1 MKLGAHCPNRR
12 TSGPRAQI
20 MRKSIFTPESHFS
33 WNWVLTAQIGAQ
45 AVPELRSWENQFLL
59 PNRNFH
65 EIGCWLPKSAHKR
78 CPRSD
83 HEKINF
89 YGRIAI
95 FMKLGAH
102 CPNRRPGGPG
112 AQIMRKSIFTAESQF
127 SWNWVLTA
135 QIGAQAVPELRSW
148 ENQFLRPN
156 RNFHEIGCSLPKSAH
171 KRSPSSDHEKINFYG
186 RITIFMKLGA
196 HCPNR
201 RPAQIGAQAVR
212 ELRSWENQF
221 LRPNRN
227 FHEIGCSLP
236 KSVHKRSPSSDHEK
250 INFYGRIAIFM
261 KLGAHCSNRR
271 TSGPRA
277 QIMRKSIFTAES
289 QFSWNWVL
297 TAQIGAQ
304 AVPELRSWENQ
315 FLRPNRNFHE
325 IGCSLFKSAH
335 KRSRSSDHEKINFY
349 GRIAIF
355 MKLGAH
361 CSNRRTSGPGAQIM
375 RKSIFTAE
383 SQFSWNWVL
392 TVQIGA
398 QAVPELRSWENQF
411 LRPNRNFH
419 EIGCSLFKSAHKRSP
434 SSHHEK
440 INFYG
445 RIAIF
450 MKLGAHCPNRRPS
463 GPGAQIMRKSI
474 FTAESQFSWNWVRTV
489 QIGAQAV
496 TELRSWE
503 NQFLR
508 PNRNFHEIG
517 CSLFKSAHK
526 RSPSSDHEKINFYG
540 RIAIFMKLGAKC
552 SNRRRSGPR
561 AQIMRKSIFTAESQ
575 FSWNWVLTAQIGAK
589 AVPELRSS
597 ENQFLLPNRNFHEI
611 GCWLPK
617 SAHKRSPSSDHEKI
631 NFYGRIALFMKL
643 GAHCPNWR
651 TSGPGAQIMRKLIFT
666 AESHFSWNWVLTV
679 QIGAQAVPELRSWE
693 NKFLRPN
700 RNFHEIGCSLFKSAH
715 KRSPCLD
722 HEKINFYGR
731 IAIFMKLGAH
741 CPNRRPGGPGAQI
754 MRKSIFTAESQF
766 SWNWVLTVQIGAQA
780 VPELRSWENQF
791 LRPNRNFH
799 EIGCSLFKSAHK
811 RSPSSDHEKINFY
824 GRIAIF
830 MKLGAHCPN
839 RRTSGPRAQIMRKSI
854 FTAESQFSWNWVLT
868 VQIGAQAVPELRSW
882 ENQFLRPNR
891 HFHEIGCSLP
901 KSAHK
906 RSRSSDHDK
915 IYFYGRIAIFMKL
928 GAHCPNRRTSG
939 PRAQIM
945 RKSIFTAE
953 SQFSWNWVLTA
964 QIGAQAVPELR
975 SWENQ
980 FLRPNRNF
988 HEIGCSLFKSA
999 HKRSPSSDHEKINF
1013 YGRIAIFMK
1022 LGAHCP
1028 NRRTSGPRAQIM
1040 RKSIFTA
1047 ESQFSWN
1054 WVLTAQIGAQ
1064 AVPELRSWENQFLRP
1079 NRNFHEI
1086 GCSLFKSAHKRS
1098 PSSDHEKINFYGR
1111 IAIFMKLGAHCPNR
1125 RQAVPELRSWENQFL
1140 RPNRN
1145 FHEIGCSLFKSA
1157 HKRSP
1162 SSDHEKINFYG
1173 RIAIFM
1179 KLGAHCSN
1187 RRTSG
1192 PRAQIM
1198 RKSIFTAESQFS
1210 WNWVLTAQIG
1220 AQAVPE
1226 LRSWENQFLR
1236 PNRNF
1241 HEIGCSLFKSAHK
1254 RSPSSDHE
1262 KINFYGRIA
1271 IFMKLG
1277 AHCPN
1282 RRTSGPGAQIMRKS
1296 IFTAESQFSWNWVLT
1311 AQIGAQAVPELRS
1324 WENQFLRPNRNFH
1337 EIGCSLFKSAHK
1349 RSPSSDH
1356 EKINFYGRIAIFMKL
1371 GAHCSNRR
1379 TSGPRAQ
1386 IMRKSI
1392 FTAES
1397 QFSWNWVLTTQIGA
1411 QAVPELRSWENQFL
1425 RPNRNFHEIGCW
1437 LPKSAHKRSPSS
1449 DHEKI
1454 NFYGR
1459 IFMKLGAH
1467 GAQAVPELRSWEN
1480 QFLRPNRNFHE
1491 IGCSLFKSA
1500 HKRSPSS
1507 DHEKINFY
1515 GRIAI
1520 FMKLGAHCPNRRPS
1534 GPGAQIMRK
1543 SIFTAESQFS
1553 WNWVLTVQIGAQ
1565 AVPELRSWENQF
1577 LRPNRNFHEIGC
1589 SLFKSAHK
1597 RSPSSDHE
1605 KINFYGRIAIFMK
1618 LGAHCPNRRTSGPR
1632 AQIMRK
1638 SIFTAESQFSWNWV
1652 LTAQIGAQA
1661 VPELRSWE
1669 NQFLRP
1675 NRNFHEIGCSLFKS
1689 AHKRSPSSDHEK
1701 INFYGRIA
1709 IFMKLGAH
1717 YPNRRT
1723 SGPRAQIMRKSIFTA
1738 ESQFSWNWVLTAYS
1752 NRRTSGP
1759 RAQIMRKSIF
1769 TAESQFSWNWVLT
1782 AQIGAQAVPELRS
1795 WENQFLRPN
1804 RNFHEIG
1811 CSLPKSAHKRS
1822 PSSDHEKINFYG
1834 RIAIFMKLG
1843 AHCPNRR
1850 TSGPRAQIMR
1860 KSIFTAESQF
1870 SWNWVLTAQIGAQ
1883 AVPELRSWEN
1893 QFLRPNRNFHE
1904 IGCSLPKSA
1913 HKRSPSSGHEKIN
1926 FYGRIAIFMKLGA
1939 HCPNRRT
1946 SGPRAQIMRKSIFTA
1961 ESQFSWNWVLTAQI
1975 GAQAVP
1981 ELRSWEN
1988 QFLRPNRNFHEIG
2001 CSLPKSAQ
2009 KRSTS
2014 SDHEKINFYCRIAI
2028 FMKLGA
2034 HCQNRRTSGPRA
2046 QIMRKSIFTAESQF
2060 SWNWVLTTQIGAQA
2074 VPELRSWENQFLRPN
2089 RNFHEIGCSLFKS
2102 AHKRSPSSDHEKINF
2117 YGRIAIFMK
2126 LGAHCPNRRPSGPGA
2141 QIMRKSIFTA
2151 ESQFSWNWVLTAQI
2165 GAQAVPELRS
2175 WENQFLRPNRNFHE
2189 IGCSLPKS
2197 AHKRSRSSDHEKI
2210 FMKLGAHCPNRR
2222 KSGSR
2227 AQSWENQF
2235 LRPNRNFHEIG
2246 CSLPKS
2252 AHKRSPSSDHEK
2264 INFYGRI
2271 AIFMKLGAHCPN
2283 RRTSGPRAQIM
2294 RKSIFTAESQF
2305 SWNWVLTV
2313 QIGAQAVPELRSW
2326 ENQFLRPNR
2335 SFHEIGCSLPKSAP
2349 KRSRSS
2355 DHEKINF
2362 YGRIA
2367 IFMKLG
2373 AHCPNQH
2380 TSGPRPQIMRK
2391 SIFTAESQFSW
2402 NWVLTAQIGAQ
2413 AVPEL
2418 RSWENQFLRPNRN
2431 FHEIG
2436 CSLPKSAHKR
2446 SPSSDHEKINFYGR
2460 IALFMKLGAHC
2471 PNRRTSGPRAEI
2483 MRKSIFTA
2491 ESQFSWNWVLT
2502 SKIGAQAVLELRSW
2516 ENQFLR
2522 PNRTFHEIG
2531 CSLPK
2536 SAHKRSPSSDHEKI
2550 NFYCRIAILMK
2561 LGADC
2566 QNRRTSGPRA
2576 QIMRKSIFTAESQ
2589 FSWNWVLTAKIGAQA
2604 VPELRSWENQFLRP
2618 NRNFNEI
2625 GCSLPKSAHKRSP
2638 SSDHEKINFY
2648 GRIAIS
2654 WNWVLTTQIGAQAVP
2669 ELRSWENQFLRPN
2682 RNFHEIGCSLFKS
2695 AHKRSPSSDH
2705 EKINFY
2711 GRIAIFMKLGAHCP
2725 NRRPSGP
2732 GAQIMRKSIFTAES
2746 QFSWNWVFTVQIG
2759 AQAVPEL
2766 RSWENQF
2773 LRPNRNFN
2781 EIGCSLFKS
2790 AHKRSPSSHHEKI
2803 NFYGRIAIFM
2813 KLGAHYPNRRKTVT
2827 ELRSWENQ
2835 FLRPNRNFH
2844 EIGCSLPKSAHK
2856 RSPSSDHEKINF
2868 YGRIAIFMKLG
2879 AHCPNRRTSGP
2890 RAQIMRKSI
2899 FTAESQ
2905 FSWNWVLNVQIG
2917 AQAVPELRSWEN
2929 QFLRPNPNFHEIGC
2943 SLPKSAQKRSTNSGH
2958 EKINFYGRIAIF
2970 MKLGADCQNRR
2981 TSGPRAQIM
2990 RKSIF
2995 TAESNF
3001 MKLGAH

>member
-1 MKLGAHCPNRR
+1 M
-12 TSGPRAQI
+12 
-20 MRKSIFTPESHFS
+20 F
-33 WNWVLTAQIGAQ
+33 
-45 AVPELRSWENQFLL
+45 
-59 PNRNFH
+59 
-65 EIGCWLPKSAHKR
+65 KSAHKR
-78 CPRSD
+78 SPSSD

-102 CPNRRPGGPG
+102 YPNRRKTVTELRSWENQFLRPNRNFHEIGCWLPKSAHKRSPSSDHEKINFYGRIAIFIKLGAHCPNRRPSGPG

-135 QIGAQAVPELRSW
+135 QTGAQAVPELRSW

-156 RNFHEIGCSLPKSAH
+156 RNFHEIGCWLPKSAH

-186 RITIFMKLGA
+186 RI
-196 HCPNR
+196 
-201 RPAQIGAQAVR
+201 
-212 ELRSWENQF
+212 E
-221 LRPNRN
+221 
-227 FHEIGCSLP
+227 FHEIGCSLF
-236 KSVHKRSPSSDHEK
+236 KSVHKRSRSSDHEK

-325 IGCSLFKSAH
+325 IGSSLFKSAHKRSRSSDHEKINFYGRIAILMKLGAHCSNRRTSGPRAHIMRKSIFTAESQFSWNWVLTAQIGAQTVPELRSWENQFLRPNRNFHEIGCSLPKSAHKRSPSSDHEKINFYGRIAIFMKLGAKCSNRRTSGPRAQIMRKSIFTAESQFSWNWVLTTQIGAKRSPSSGHEKINFYGRIAIFMKLGADCPNRRTSGPRAQIMRKSIFTAESQFSLNWVLTAQIGAQAVPELRSWENQFLRPNRNFHEIGCSLPKPAHKRSPSSDHEKINFYGRIAIFMKLGAHCPNRRTSGPRAQVMRKSIFTAESQFSWNWVLTAQIGAQAVHELRSWENQFLRLNRNFHEIGCWLPKSAHKRSPSSDHEKINFYGRIAIFMKLGAHCPNRRTSGPRAQVMRKSIFTAESQFSWNWVLTAQIGAQAVPELRSWENQFLRPNRNFHEIGCSLPKSAHKRSPSSDHEKINFYGRIAIFMKLGAKCSNRRTSGPRAQIMRKSIFTAESQFSWNWVLTTQIGAKAVHELRSWENQCLRPNRNFHEIGCWLPKSAHKRSPSSDHEKINFYGRIEFHEIGCSLLKSVHKRSPSSDHEKINFYGRIAIFMKLGAHCSNRRTSGPRAQIIRKSIFTAESQFSWNWVLTAQIGAQAVPELRSWENQFLRPNRNFHEIGCSLFKSAH

-361 CSNRRTSGPGAQIM
+361 CPNRRTSGPGAQIMRKSIFTAELQFSWNWVLTAQIGAKAVHELRSWENQFLLPNRNFHEIGCWLPKSAHKRSPSSDHEKINFYGRIAIFMKLGAHYPNRCTSGPRAQIM

-419 EIGCSLFKSAHKRSP
+419 EIGCSLPKSAPKRS
-434 SSHHEK
+434 
-440 INFYG
+440 
-445 RIAIF
+445 R
-450 MKLGAHCPNRRPS
+450 
-463 GPGAQIMRKSI
+463 
-474 FTAESQFSWNWVRTV
+474 
-489 QIGAQAV
+489 
-496 TELRSWE
+496 
-503 NQFLR
+503 
-508 PNRNFHEIG
+508 
-517 CSLFKSAHK
+517 
-526 RSPSSDHEKINFYG
+526 SSDHEKINFYG
-540 RIAIFMKLGAKC
+540 RIAIFMKLGAHC
-552 SNRRRSGPR
+552 SNRRTSGPR
-561 AQIMRKSIFTAESQ
+561 
-575 FSWNWVLTAQIGAK
+575 
-589 AVPELRSS
+589 
-597 ENQFLLPNRNFHEI
+597 
-611 GCWLPK
+611 
-617 SAHKRSPSSDHEKI
+617 
-631 NFYGRIALFMKL
+631 
-643 GAHCPNWR
+643 
-651 TSGPGAQIMRKLIFT
+651 
-666 AESHFSWNWVLTV
+666 
-679 QIGAQAVPELRSWE
+679 
-693 NKFLRPN
+693 
-700 RNFHEIGCSLFKSAH
+700 
-715 KRSPCLD
+715 
-722 HEKINFYGR
+722 
-731 IAIFMKLGAH
+731 
-741 CPNRRPGGPGAQI
+741 AQI

-799 EIGCSLFKSAHK
+799 EIGCSLPKSAHK
-811 RSPSSDHEKINFY
+811 AVPSSGHEKINFY

-830 MKLGAHCPN
+830 MKLGAH
-839 RRTSGPRAQIMRKSI
+839 
-854 FTAESQFSWNWVLT
+854 W
-868 VQIGAQAVPELRSW
+868 
-882 ENQFLRPNR
+882 
-891 HFHEIGCSLP
+891 
-901 KSAHK
+901 
-906 RSRSSDHDK
+906 
-915 IYFYGRIAIFMKL
+915 
-928 GAHCPNRRTSG
+928 PNRRTSG

-1086 GCSLFKSAHKRS
+1086 GCSLPKSAHKRS

-1111 IAIFMKLGAHCPNR
+1111 IAIFMKLGAKCSNR
-1125 RQAVPELRSWENQFL
+1125 RTSGPRAQIMRKSIFTAESQFSWNWVLTTQIGAKAVHELRSWENQFL

-1145 FHEIGCSLFKSA
+1145 FHEIGCWLPKSA
-1157 HKRSP
+1157 HKRSPSSDHEKINFYGRIEFHEIGCSLLKSVHKRSP

-1277 AHCPN
+1277 AHCSN
-1282 RRTSGPGAQIMRKS
+1282 RRTSGPRAQIMRKS

-1337 EIGCSLFKSAHK
+1337 EIGCWLPKSAHK
-1349 RSPSSDH
+1349 RSPSSDHEKINFYGRIAIFMKLGAHYPNRRTSGPRAQIMRKSIFTAESQFSWNWVLTVQIGAQAVPELRSWENQFLRPNRNFHEIGCSLPKSAHKRSRSSDH

-1397 QFSWNWVLTTQIGA
+1397 QFSWNWVLT
-1411 QAVPELRSWENQFL
+1411 
-1425 RPNRNFHEIGCW
+1425 
-1437 LPKSAHKRSPSS
+1437 
-1449 DHEKI
+1449 
-1454 NFYGR
+1454 
-1459 IFMKLGAH
+1459 
-1467 GAQAVPELRSWEN
+1467 
-1480 QFLRPNRNFHE
+1480 
-1491 IGCSLFKSA
+1491 
-1500 HKRSPSS
+1500 
-1507 DHEKINFY
+1507 
-1515 GRIAI
+1515 
-1520 FMKLGAHCPNRRPS
+1520 
-1534 GPGAQIMRK
+1534 
-1543 SIFTAESQFS
+1543 
-1553 WNWVLTVQIGAQ
+1553 VQIGAQ

-1589 SLFKSAHK
+1589 SLPKSAHK

-1717 YPNRRT
+1717 CPNRRT

-1738 ESQFSWNWVLTAYS
+1738 ESQFSWNWVLTVQIGAQAVPSSDHEKINFYGRIAIFMKLGAHCS

-1904 IGCSLPKSA
+1904 IGCSLP
-1913 HKRSPSSGHEKIN
+1913 
-1926 FYGRIAIFMKLGA
+1926 
-1939 HCPNRRT
+1939 NRRT

-1981 ELRSWEN
+1981 
-1988 QFLRPNRNFHEIG
+1988 
-2001 CSLPKSAQ
+2001 
-2009 KRSTS
+2009 
-2014 SDHEKINFYCRIAI
+2014 
-2028 FMKLGA
+2028 
-2034 HCQNRRTSGPRA
+2034 
-2046 QIMRKSIFTAESQF
+2046 
-2060 SWNWVLTTQIGAQA
+2060 
-2074 VPELRSWENQFLRPN
+2074 
-2089 RNFHEIGCSLFKS
+2089 
-2102 AHKRSPSSDHEKINF
+2102 
-2117 YGRIAIFMK
+2117 
-2126 LGAHCPNRRPSGPGA
+2126 
-2141 QIMRKSIFTA
+2141 
-2151 ESQFSWNWVLTAQI
+2151 
-2165 GAQAVPELRS
+2165 
-2175 WENQFLRPNRNFHE
+2175 
-2189 IGCSLPKS
+2189 
-2197 AHKRSRSSDHEKI
+2197 
-2210 FMKLGAHCPNRR
+2210 
-2222 KSGSR
+2222 
-2227 AQSWENQF
+2227 
-2235 LRPNRNFHEIG
+2235 
-2246 CSLPKS
+2246 
-2252 AHKRSPSSDHEK
+2252 
-2264 INFYGRI
+2264 
-2271 AIFMKLGAHCPN
+2271 
-2283 RRTSGPRAQIM
+2283 
-2294 RKSIFTAESQF
+2294 
-2305 SWNWVLTV
+2305 
-2313 QIGAQAVPELRSW
+2313 
-2326 ENQFLRPNR
+2326 
-2335 SFHEIGCSLPKSAP
+2335 
-2349 KRSRSS
+2349 
-2355 DHEKINF
+2355 
-2362 YGRIA
+2362 
-2367 IFMKLG
+2367 
-2373 AHCPNQH
+2373 
-2380 TSGPRPQIMRK
+2380 
-2391 SIFTAESQFSW
+2391 
-2402 NWVLTAQIGAQ
+2402 
-2413 AVPEL
+2413 
-2418 RSWENQFLRPNRN
+2418 
-2431 FHEIG
+2431 
-2436 CSLPKSAHKR
+2436 
-2446 SPSSDHEKINFYGR
+2446 
-2460 IALFMKLGAHC
+2460 
-2471 PNRRTSGPRAEI
+2471 
-2483 MRKSIFTA
+2483 
-2491 ESQFSWNWVLT
+2491 
-2502 SKIGAQAVLELRSW
+2502 
-2516 ENQFLR
+2516 
-2522 PNRTFHEIG
+2522 
-2531 CSLPK
+2531 
-2536 SAHKRSPSSDHEKI
+2536 
-2550 NFYCRIAILMK
+2550 
-2561 LGADC
+2561 
-2566 QNRRTSGPRA
+2566 
-2576 QIMRKSIFTAESQ
+2576 
-2589 FSWNWVLTAKIGAQA
+2589 
-2604 VPELRSWENQFLRP
+2604 
-2618 NRNFNEI
+2618 
-2625 GCSLPKSAHKRSP
+2625 
-2638 SSDHEKINFY
+2638 
-2648 GRIAIS
+2648 
-2654 WNWVLTTQIGAQAVP
+2654 
-2669 ELRSWENQFLRPN
+2669 
-2682 RNFHEIGCSLFKS
+2682 
-2695 AHKRSPSSDH
+2695 
-2705 EKINFY
+2705 
-2711 GRIAIFMKLGAHCP
+2711 
-2725 NRRPSGP
+2725 
-2732 GAQIMRKSIFTAES
+2732 
-2746 QFSWNWVFTVQIG
+2746 
-2759 AQAVPEL
+2759 
-2766 RSWENQF
+2766 
-2773 LRPNRNFN
+2773 
-2781 EIGCSLFKS
+2781 
-2790 AHKRSPSSHHEKI
+2790 
-2803 NFYGRIAIFM
+2803 
-2813 KLGAHYPNRRKTVT
+2813 

-2905 FSWNWVLNVQIG
+2905 F
-2917 AQAVPELRSWEN
+2917 
-2929 QFLRPNPNFHEIGC
+2929 
-2943 SLPKSAQKRSTNSGH
+2943 
-2958 EKINFYGRIAIF
+2958 
-2970 MKLGADCQNRR
+2970 
-2981 TSGPRAQIM
+2981 
-2990 RKSIF
+2990 
-2995 TAESNF
+2995 
-3001 MKLGAH
+3001 